1 MRKKLQN
8 KRGFTLVELI
18 VVLTILGVLAA
29 MLIPALQ
36 GYIEKSL
43 ETADIVN
50 VRTAYM
56 QVLADAMTGEDDP
69 TQIVQLKQG
78 QDGWQHFDPVTIAGI
93 THAAGE
99 VDTANWIGSP
109 TAHGTCTVS
118 YVEGTGV
125 VLTWSGNAV
134 KPPIQ
139 LAPRPPAPTKPT
151 VNLEEN
157 LHGILENSGLL
168 STDLKDLTA
177 RDKFYE
183 IDSTCP
189 FSTMVPKVKDQIKED
204 SLLNTGTWD
213 FRKLRNEYPGQYLLW
228 TSVNAKD
235 YTDGTEVPVLI
246 SKQDKGIFY
255 ITTMKVTTV
264 TKSNKGVNYT
274 YNVIGNGID
283 NQTKLKPY
291 ITGTVYNSLEEAYA
305 AYAEMVKKNFPDY
318 ETTLP
323 G

>member
-1 MRKKLQN
+1 MREKLQN

-56 QVLADAMTGEDDP
+56 QVLADAMSGDAA
-69 TQIVQLKQG
+69 TQTVQLKQG

-93 THAAGE
+93 THYATDS
-99 VDTANWIGSP
+99 DTANWIGSP
-109 TAHGTCTVS
+109 TAHGTCEVS
-118 YVEGTGV
+118 YKEGTGV
-125 VLTWSGNAV
+125 VLTWSGAAA
-134 KPPIQ
+134 KPPQ

-151 VNLEEN
+151 VNLQEKP
-157 LHGILENSGLL
+157 HDILKNSGLL
-168 STDLKDLTA
+168 EGDLKDYTA
-177 RDKFYE
+177 REKFYE
-183 IDSTCP
+183 IDSNCP
-189 FSTMVPKVKDQIKED
+189 NSTMVPKVKEQIQED

-213 FRKLRNEYPGQYLLW
+213 FRKIAGEAPGRYLFW
-228 TSVNAKD
+228 TSVDANKVDA
-235 YTDGTEVPVLI
+235 GTEVPVLA
-246 SKQDKGIFY
+246 SKEDGNKFY
-255 ITTMKVTTV
+255 ITTMKVTT
-264 TKSNKGVNYT
+264 TTQKKTGLT
-274 YNVIGNGID
+274 YNVIGNGIV
-283 NQTKLKPY
+283 NKGTLKPY
-291 ITGTVYNSLEEAYA
+291 IQGTVYTSLGDAYA

>member
-1 MRKKLQN
+1 MREKLQN

-56 QVLADAMTGEDDP
+56 QVLADAMTGDSNP
-69 TQIVQLKQG
+69 TQTVQLKQG

-99 VDTANWIGSP
+99 GNTDNWKGSP
-109 TAHGTCTVS
+109 TAHGTCEVS
-118 YVEGTGV
+118 YKEGTGV
-125 VLTWSGNAV
+125 VLTWSGAAV
-134 KPPIQ
+134 KPPQ

-151 VNLEEN
+151 VNLQEKP
-157 LHGILENSGLL
+157 HDILKNSGLL
-168 STDLKDLTA
+168 ETDLKGKT
-177 RDKFYE
+177 FYE
-183 IDSTCP
+183 LDSNCP
-189 FSTMVPKVKDQIKED
+189 NSTMVPKVQEKIEKN
-204 SLLNTGTWD
+204 SLLSTGTWD
-213 FRKLRNEYPGQYLLW
+213 FRKIPDEKPGRYLFW
-228 TSVNAKD
+228 TSVNVNNYPA
-235 YTDGTEVPVLI
+235 GTQVPALV
-246 SKQDKGIFY
+246 SKEGGGFY
-255 ITTMKVTTV
+255 ITTMTVTTSKKDG
-264 TKSNKGVNYT
+264 KS
-274 YNVIGNGID
+274 YNVIGNGIT
-283 NQTKLKPY
+283 NKRTLSPY
-291 ITGTVYNSLEEAYA
+291 IQGTEYDTLEDAYA
-305 AYAEMVKKNFPDY
+305 AYADMVKKDFPGY

>member
-1 MRKKLQN
+1 MREKLQN

-29 MLIPALQ
+29 MLIPVLQ

-56 QVLADAMTGEDDP
+56 QVLADAMTGDSNP

-78 QDGWQHFDPVTIAGI
+78 QDEWQHFDPVTIAGI
-93 THAAGE
+93 THAAGDS
-99 VDTANWIGSP
+99 DTANWIGSP

-125 VLTWSGNAV
+125 VLKWSGKAAN
-134 KPPIQ
+134 KPQ
-139 LAPRPPAPTKPT
+139 HAPARPPEKPT
-151 VNLEEN
+151 VNLKED
-157 LHGILENSGLL
+157 LHGILDKTDLME
-168 STDLKDLTA
+168 TDLKNLTD

-189 FSTMVPKVKDQIKED
+189 NSAMVPKVKAQIQEG
-204 SLLNTGTWD
+204 SLLSTGTWD
-213 FRKLRNEYPGQYLLW
+213 FRKLRNEYPGRYLFW
-228 TSVNAKD
+228 TSVNVNNYPAD
-235 YTDGTEVPVLI
+235 TEVPVLI
-246 SKQDKGIFY
+246 SKQDKGKFY
-255 ITTMKVTTV
+255 ITTMTVTT
-264 TKSNKGVNYT
+264 KKKDGVN
-274 YNVIGNGID
+274 YNVIGYGID

-291 ITGTVYNSLEEAYA
+291 IQGTVYNSLEEAYA
-305 AYAEMVKKNFPDY
+305 AYAEMVNSKYPDY
-318 ETTLP
+318 ADTLP

>member
-1 MRKKLQN
+1 MREKLQN

-56 QVLADAMTGEDDP
+56 QVLADAMTGDSNP

-78 QDGWQHFDPVTIAGI
+78 QDEWQHFDPVTIAGI

-99 VDTANWIGSP
+99 DDTANWIGSP
-109 TAHGTCTVS
+109 TAHGTCEVS
-118 YVEGTGV
+118 YKEGTGV

-139 LAPRPPAPTKPT
+139 LAPRPPAKPT
-151 VNLEEN
+151 VDLNED
-157 LHGILENSGLL
+157 LHGILEK
-168 STDLKDLTA
+168 TDLLEKDLQES
-177 RDKFYE
+177 KFYE

-189 FSTMVPKVKDQIKED
+189 NSTMVPQVKKQIGTN
-204 SLLNTGTWD
+204 SLLSTGTWD
-213 FRKLRNEYPGQYLLW
+213 FRKLRNENPGRYLLW
-228 TSVNAKD
+228 TSVD
-235 YTDGTEVPVLI
+235 VTQYEVGTEVPVLI
-246 SKQDKGIFY
+246 SKEDDGTFY
-255 ITTMKVTTV
+255 ITTMPVTTSTLKKNGV
-264 TKSNKGVNYT
+264 TYT
-274 YNVIGNGID
+274 YNVIGKNIETRAAL
-283 NQTKLKPY
+283 NPY
-291 ITGTVYNSLEEAYA
+291 MKGTMYTSLEEAYA
-305 AYAEMVKKNFPDY
+305 AYAEMVKNSYTQYVD
-318 ETTLP
+318 TLP

>member
-1 MRKKLQN
+1 MREKLQN

-18 VVLTILGVLAA
+18 VVLTILGVLAV

-56 QVLADAMTGEDDP
+56 QVLADAMSGDAA
-69 TQIVQLKQG
+69 TQTVKLKQG

-93 THAAGE
+93 THYAT
-99 VDTANWIGSP
+99 DSNTANWIGSP
-109 TAHGTCTVS
+109 TAHGTCEVS

-139 LAPRPPAPTKPT
+139 HAPPAPAKPT
-151 VNLEEN
+151 VNLQED
-157 LHGILENSGLL
+157 LHGILASTDLL
-168 STDLKDLTA
+168 KTDLKD
-177 RDKFYE
+177 RDFYE

-264 TKSNKGVNYT
+264 TKPNKGKNYT
-274 YNVIGNGID
+274 YNVIGNGIV
-283 NQTKLKPY
+283 NRTTLYPY
-291 ITGTVYNSLEEAYA
+291 IQGAVEYDTLEDAYA
-305 AYAEMVKKNFPDY
+305 AYADMVKKNYPDY
-318 ETTLP
+318 ADTLP

>member
-1 MRKKLQN
+1 MREKLQN

-56 QVLADAMTGEDDP
+56 QVLADAMTGEDNP
-69 TQIVQLKQG
+69 TQTVQLKQG

-93 THAAGE
+93 THAAG
-99 VDTANWIGSP
+99 DGNTDNWIGSP

-125 VLTWSGNAV
+125 VLTWSGNATN
-134 KPPIQ
+134 KPQ
-139 LAPRPPAPTKPT
+139 HAPPAPTKPT
-151 VNLEEN
+151 VNLKEKP
-157 LHGILENSGLL
+157 HDILKNSGLL
-168 STDLKDLTA
+168 EGALKDYTA
-177 RDKFYE
+177 REKFYE
-183 IDSTCP
+183 IDSNCP
-189 FSTMVPKVKDQIKED
+189 NSTMVPKVKEQIKED

-213 FRKLRNEYPGQYLLW
+213 FRKIAGEAPGRYLFW
-228 TSVNAKD
+228 TSVNVND
-235 YTDGTEVPVLI
+235 YPAGTQVPALV
-246 SKQDKGIFY
+246 SKEGGGFY
-255 ITTMKVTTV
+255 ITTMTVTTSKKDG
-264 TKSNKGVNYT
+264 KS
-274 YNVIGNGID
+274 YNVIGNGIT
-283 NQTKLKPY
+283 NKRTLSPY
-291 ITGTVYNSLEEAYA
+291 IQGTEYDTLEDAYA
-305 AYAEMVKKNFPDY
+305 AYADMVKKNFPDY

>member
-1 MRKKLQN
+1 MREKLQN

-36 GYIEKSL
+36 GYMEKSL

-56 QVLADAMTGEDDP
+56 QVLADAMIGE
-69 TQIVQLKQG
+69 TAAEQTVQLKQG

-93 THAAGE
+93 THAAG
-99 VDTANWIGSP
+99 DTDTDNWKGSP
-109 TAHGTCTVS
+109 TAHGTCEVS

-125 VLTWSGNAV
+125 VLKWSGKATN
-134 KPPIQ
+134 KPQ
-139 LAPRPPAPTKPT
+139 HAPPAPTKPT

-177 RDKFYE
+177 REKFYE

-189 FSTMVPKVKDQIKED
+189 FSTMVPKVKEQIGEN
-204 SLLNTGTWD
+204 SLLSTGTWD
-213 FRKLRNEYPGQYLLW
+213 FRKIAGEAPGRYLFW
-228 TSVNAKD
+228 TSVDANKVDA
-235 YTDGTEVPVLI
+235 GTEVPVLA
-246 SKQDKGIFY
+246 SKEDGNKFY
-255 ITTMKVTTV
+255 ITTMKVTT
-264 TKSNKGVNYT
+264 TTQKKTGLT
-274 YNVIGNGID
+274 YNVIGNGIV
-283 NQTKLKPY
+283 NKGTLKPY
-291 ITGTVYNSLEEAYA
+291 IQGTEYDTLEKAYA
-305 AYAEMVKKNFPDY
+305 AYEALVKTKFSEYAD
-318 ETTLP
+318 TLP

>member
-1 MRKKLQN
+1 MREKLQN

-56 QVLADAMTGEDDP
+56 QVLADAMTGDSNP

-78 QDGWQHFDPVTIAGI
+78 QDEWQHFDPVTIAGI
-93 THAAGE
+93 THAAGDS
-99 VDTANWIGSP
+99 DTANWIGSP

-125 VLTWSGNAV
+125 VLTWSGKAAN
-134 KPPIQ
+134 KPQ
-139 LAPRPPAPTKPT
+139 LAPRPPAPTKPPVDLT
-151 VNLEEN
+151 EK
-157 LHGILENSGLL
+157 LHDILENSGLL
-168 STDLKDLTA
+168 ETDLKDLTA
-177 RDKFYE
+177 REKFYE

-189 FSTMVPKVKDQIKED
+189 NSTMVPKVQAQIGAN

-213 FRKLRNEYPGQYLLW
+213 FRKIAGELPGQYLLW
-228 TSVNAKD
+228 TSVDVKD
-235 YTDGTEVPVLI
+235 YTDGTQVPVLI
-246 SKQDKGIFY
+246 SKQHGGTFY

-264 TKSNKGVNYT
+264 TKTNKGTNYT
-274 YNVIGNGID
+274 YNVIGNGII
-283 NQTKLKPY
+283 NRTTLQPY
-291 ITGTVYNSLEEAYA
+291 ITGTEYDTLEDAYA
-305 AYAEMVKKNFPDY
+305 AYADMVKKNYPDY
-318 ETTLP
+318 ADTLP

>member
-1 MRKKLQN
+1 MREKLQN

-29 MLIPALQ
+29 MLIPALH

-56 QVLADAMTGEDDP
+56 QVLADAMTGDSNP

-78 QDGWQHFDPVTIAGI
+78 QDEWQHFDPVTIAGI

-99 VDTANWIGSP
+99 DDTANWIGSP
-109 TAHGTCTVS
+109 TAHGTCEVS
-118 YVEGTGV
+118 YKEGTGV
-125 VLTWSGNAV
+125 VLKWSGNAV

-139 LAPRPPAPTKPT
+139 LAPRPPAKPT

-157 LHGILENSGLL
+157 LHGILASTGLL
-168 STDLKDLTA
+168 EKDLQES
-177 RDKFYE
+177 KFYE

-189 FSTMVPKVKDQIKED
+189 NSTMVPQVKKQIGTN
-204 SLLNTGTWD
+204 SLLSTGTWD
-213 FRKLRNEYPGQYLLW
+213 FRKLRNETPGRYLLW
-228 TSVNAKD
+228 TSVD
-235 YTDGTEVPVLI
+235 VTQYEVGTEVPVLI
-246 SKQDKGIFY
+246 SKEDDGTFY
-255 ITTMKVTTV
+255 ITTMTVTTSTLKKNGV
-264 TKSNKGVNYT
+264 TYT
-274 YNVIGNGID
+274 YNVIGKNIETRAAL
-283 NQTKLKPY
+283 NPY
-291 ITGTVYNSLEEAYA
+291 MKGTVYTSLEEAYA
-305 AYAEMVKKNFPDY
+305 AYADMVKKNYPDY
-318 ETTLP
+318 ADTLP

>member
-1 MRKKLQN
+1 MREKLQN

-56 QVLADAMTGEDDP
+56 QVLADAMSGDAA
-69 TQIVQLKQG
+69 TQTVQLKQG

-93 THAAGE
+93 THAATDS
-99 VDTANWIGSP
+99 DTANWIGLP
-109 TAHGTCTVS
+109 TAHGTCEVS

-125 VLTWSGNAV
+125 VLKWSGKATH
-134 KPPIQ
+134 KPQ
-139 LAPRPPAPTKPT
+139 LAPPAPTKPT

-168 STDLKDLTA
+168 EGDLKDYTA
-177 RDKFYE
+177 REKFYE
-183 IDSTCP
+183 IDSNCP
-189 FSTMVPKVKDQIKED
+189 NSTMVPQVKNQIKKD
-204 SLLNTGTWD
+204 SLLSTGTWD
-213 FRKLRNEYPGQYLLW
+213 FRKIAGEYPGRYLFW
-228 TSVNAKD
+228 TSVNAND
-235 YTDGTEVPVLI
+235 VEEGTEVPVLA
-246 SKQDKGIFY
+246 SKEDGNKFY
-255 ITTMKVTTV
+255 ITTMKVTT
-264 TKSNKGVNYT
+264 TTQKKTGLT
-274 YNVIGNGID
+274 YNVIGNGIV
-283 NQTKLKPY
+283 NKGTLKPY
-291 ITGTVYNSLEEAYA
+291 IQGTEYDTLEKAYA
-305 AYAEMVKKNFPDY
+305 AYEALVKTKFSEYAD
-318 ETTLP
+318 TLP